1 MSKAP
6 AATLRAPLLFN
17 GRPALRATRCLA
29 QRGFILLPVMFAI
42 SLIAALAFLLSRAGP
57 MALQLAAGDSQA
69 QLAQRVLQAGMQH
82 AIWRANHSACSGYA
96 LASTPFGA
104 HSYSAAFSA
113 GSGSP
118 VDITVTASLADG
130 TTRSLIRRNVAIQQ
144 ATVSVDLEAAAD
156 SFLQEDNATSN
167 KGSNSAI
174 DISTKGSAKRRQGV
188 LHFGLA
194 GIPFGARIVS
204 AELSLMLKTTS
215 GNQVP
220 MAAQRLTQSWK
231 EAEVTWNARLSG
243 VNWTQAG
250 GDLDLT
256 VVSRAS
262 VGPAKDTRYSWDV
275 TDMVAGW
282 VSGTYANNGLLLAG
296 TDANADEAF
305 YSREEGNATR
315 RPRLNVTYACDC
327 GTVCVAPQGS
337 GRVLLVV
344 GNAASPDSNDVYK
357 KDLFESW
364 GYSVTYIDD
373 NANQSAFD
381 ANLASSDTAYVSET
395 VDPATLA
402 AKLLSAVKG
411 VVYAEGALNSVLGMA
426 TGYAQTV
433 GANLTIVDA
442 SHPITQGFATASV
455 AIYRHAME
463 GLRAAGSLAA
473 GAQVLGRWGADAG
486 LVAMDKDVALVGG
499 GVAAGRRVML
509 PLGRDGKFNPANLNN
524 SGRLL
529 VQRALAWAGQ
539 TLVDPLSLGLLAHWK
554 LDDGS
559 GNKAL
564 DSVGSHD
571 GDLKNGPVWGSG
583 QLNGALNFDGVN
595 DFVEVAHDAA
605 LSLTGDFTFSAWIK
619 PTSLSGFNVILAK
632 GLSSS
637 NMNYYFATNNAT
649 FRLEYSVGPV
659 TPFKA
664 SSGSLSLLTH
674 TWQHAAVS
682 YDSVAKQVAFYLN
695 GAEVGRVAAS
705 ATLPLANNN
714 ALTLGHGPYGS
725 SEDWPGGLDDIRI
738 YGRVLNGAEIMQ
750 LAAPPSGGT
759 GGTCGGTL
767 RDEFNSISY
776 AGSNGTLPWAT
787 DWQEVNESD
796 GPFSGDEIVGTDQ
809 SNYQLRVQDND
820 GGGEGVMRQADLS
833 AYTVATLSFDYRRIG
848 LDDANDFV
856 AIQVSKDG
864 GAWVELGR
872 LAGPAND
879 VGYSAASYDLTPYIS
894 ANVRIRFVGSATLG
908 GSDSVS
914 FDNVQ
919 IAVSGCAP

>member
-144 ATVSVDLEAAAD
+144 NTISVALVAAEDAEIREDDADKNRAGDGVFDVATNKPSKDRRGILRFDL
-156 SFLQEDNATSN
+156 T
-167 KGSNSAI
+167 
-174 DISTKGSAKRRQGV
+174 
-188 LHFGLA
+188 
-194 GIPFGARIVS
+194 GIPLGARIVS
-204 AELSLMLKTTS
+204 AELTLMLKVSS
-215 GNQVP
+215 GSAVP
-220 MAAQRLTQSWK
+220 MAVRRLRQDWK
-231 EAEVTWNARLSG
+231 HLEVTWNERQNGAY
-243 VNWTQAG
+243 WTQAG
-250 GDLDLT
+250 GDPELT
-256 VVSRAS
+256 TVSRAS

-275 TDMVAGW
+275 TDMVAAW
-282 VSGTYANNGLLLAG
+282 VAGDYANNGLLVAG
-296 TDANADEAF
+296 ADLTASEEF
-305 YSREEGNATR
+305 YSREENDAAR
-315 RPRLNVTYACDC
+315 RPQLNVTYACDC
-327 GTVCVAPQGS
+327 GTVCVAPQGA
-337 GRVLLVV
+337 GKVLLV
-344 GNAASPDSNDVYK
+344 GNAASPDNNDPYK
-357 KDLFESW
+357 KTLFESW
-364 GYSVTYIDD
+364 GYTVTYLDD
-373 NANQSAFD
+373 SANQAAFD
-381 ANLASSDTAYVSET
+381 SALAGNDVAYVSESVT
-395 VDPATLA
+395 ADLA
-402 AKLLSAVKG
+402 AKLLSTVKG
-411 VVYAEGALNSVLGMA
+411 VVYEEGAQNSVLGMA

-463 GLRAAGSLAA
+463 GLRAAGSVAA

-486 LVAMDKDVALVGG
+486 LAVLDKGVALVGG

-529 VQRALAWAGQ
+529 VQRALSWAGQ

-583 QLNGALNFDGVN
+583 QLNGALNFDGIN
-595 DFVEVAHDAA
+595 DYVEVKHDAA
-605 LSLTGDFTFSAWIK
+605 LSLTGDFTFGAWIK

-649 FRLEYSVGPV
+649 FRLEYSADAG

-664 SSGSLSLLTH
+664 SSGSLSLQTH

-705 ATLPLANNN
+705 ATLPLANSN
-714 ALTLGHGPYGS
+714 ALTLGHGPYGN
-725 SEDWPGGLDDIRI
+725 SEDWSGGLDDIRL

-750 LAAPPSGGT
+750 LAAPPNGGP
-759 GGTCGGTL
+759 GGACGGTL

-776 AGSNGTLPWAT
+776 AGSNGSLPWAT

-796 GPFSGDEIVGTDQ
+796 GPFSGDEIVATDL

-908 GSDSVS
+908 GSDSVG